1 MEFLKLGLHKWVQ
14 DTCDLLKI
22 QTPTTIQSKSIP
34 YILKGRNVV
43 GNAPTGSG
51 KTLCYCLPILQI
63 LAEDPFSV
71 FGLVLVPS
79 RELSYQVLD
88 QFQVFGN
95 KVNANCQVLTGGF
108 DESEQIHILNQK
120 RPHIL
125 IGTPGRLTSIISYPG
140 SNISDLM
147 KNLRFLVL
155 DEADRLLSESLEDD
169 MFPILSVLPKSYT
182 GRQTLLFSATLTNAI
197 KEIANNYSVTAKEG
211 DLKKKKP
218 QELPMIIINEN
229 PDDSPVE
236 KIRQMYLFLNHR
248 VRLVYLHHILSNVHF
263 FNIDSVDKAKF
274 EKNSTFFEE
283 SQEDVDENV
292 TFGVRNNKKF
302 KKNKEQVI
310 DQNKIIK
317 QGIIFTA
324 TKQQCQMLTSCLE
337 IMGYSVT
344 GLHSLMNQRRRL
356 ASLGK
361 FRSKTSKL
369 LVATGVAARGL
380 DVPDVEFVINY
391 DFPRSFEDYIHRIG
405 RVGRADKSGIS
416 LSFVTEHDVPY
427 VYEFEG
433 KMKKEMELLKLDEN
447 EVLKN
452 MNRVTIAQ
460 QKALLL
466 LEEIGF
472 NEKNQEVRERKLKVL
487 RSKNKIPSDNKKTIK
502 SIAN

>member
-1 MEFLKLGLHKWVQ
+1 MEFVKLGLHKWVQ
-14 DTCDLLKI
+14 DTCDSLKI
-22 QTPTTIQSKSIP
+22 RTPTAIQSKSIP
-34 YILKGRNVV
+34 NILKGRNVV

-51 KTLCYCLPILQI
+51 KTLCYCLPMLQL

-108 DESEQIHILNQK
+108 DVSEQIHILNQK

-125 IGTPGRLTSIISYPG
+125 IGTPGRLSAVISYPG
-140 SNISDLM
+140 SNISGLL

-169 MFPILSVLPKSYT
+169 MFPVLSVLPKSST

-197 KEIANNYSVTAKEG
+197 KEIVDKYSNMKDSDGAGKR
-211 DLKKKKP
+211 P
-218 QELPMIIINEN
+218 QELPMIVVNEN
-229 PDDSPVE
+229 PNDSPVE
-236 KIRQMYLFLNHR
+236 SIRQMYLFLNHR
-248 VRLVYLHHILSNVHF
+248 VRLVYLHYILSNVHF
-263 FNIDSVDKAKF
+263 FDIDSVDKEKF

-283 SQEDVDENV
+283 SQEDIEEEISFVAK
-292 TFGVRNNKKF
+292 NKKKS
-302 KKNKEQVI
+302 KKSKEQVI

-405 RVGRADKSGIS
+405 RVGRANKTGIS
-416 LSFVTEHDVPY
+416 LSIVTEQDVPY
-427 VYEFEG
+427 VYEFESR
-433 KMKKEMELLKLDEN
+433 MKKEMELLKLDED

-452 MNRVTIAQ
+452 MNRVTVAQ
-460 QKALLL
+460 QKAMLL

-472 NEKNQEVRERKLKVL
+472 NEKNQQARERKLQAL

-502 SIAN
+502 SLTT

>member
-1 MEFLKLGLHKWVQ
+1 MEFFKLGLHKWVQ
-14 DTCDLLKI
+14 DTCESLKI
-22 QTPTTIQSKSIP
+22 QTPTAIQSKSIP

-51 KTLCYCLPILQI
+51 KTLCYCLPILQT

-71 FGLVLVPS
+71 FCLVLVPS

-125 IGTPGRLTSIISYPG
+125 IGTPGRVTSIISYPG
-140 SNISDLM
+140 SNIADLM

-169 MFPILSVLPKSYT
+169 MLPILSILPKSCA

-197 KEIANNYSVTAKEG
+197 KEIVNNYSTASKEEMRV
-211 DLKKKKP
+211 KKP
-218 QELPMIIINEN
+218 QELPMIIVNEN

-248 VRLVYLHHILSNVHF
+248 VRLVYLHHILSKVHF
-263 FNIDSVDKAKF
+263 FDIDSVDKAKF
-274 EKNSTFFEE
+274 EKNSNFFED
-283 SQEDVDENV
+283 SQEDIDENV
-292 TFGVRNNKKF
+292 TFGIKSNKKSP
-302 KKNKEQVI
+302 KSQEQII

-380 DVPDVEFVINY
+380 DIPDVEFVINY

-405 RVGRADKSGIS
+405 RVGRANKTGIS
-416 LSFVTEHDVPY
+416 LTFVTKHDVPY
-427 VYEFEG
+427 VYEFEN
-433 KMKKEMELLKLDEN
+433 KMKKEMELLKLDED

-452 MNRVTIAQ
+452 MNRVTVAQ

-472 NEKNQEVRERKLKVL
+472 NEKNQEARERKLKVL
-487 RSKNKIPSDNKKTIK
+487 MSKNKIPSDNKKKIK
-502 SIAN
+502 LITQ

>member
-14 DTCDLLKI
+14 DTCDSLKI

-34 YILKGRNVV
+34 NILKGRNIV

-51 KTLCYCLPILQI
+51 KTLCYCLPMLQI

-71 FGLVLVPS
+71 FGLILVPS

-95 KVNANCQVLTGGF
+95 KINANCQVLTGGF
-108 DESEQIHILNQK
+108 DASEQIHILNQK

-125 IGTPGRLTSIISYPG
+125 IGTPGRVAAVISYPG
-140 SNISDLM
+140 SNMSDLL

-155 DEADRLLSESLEDD
+155 DEADRLLCESLEDD
-169 MFPILSVLPKSYT
+169 MLPILSILPKSCT

-197 KEIANNYSVTAKEG
+197 EEIVNNYSIFDKG
-211 DLKKKKP
+211 DEIRKIP
-218 QELPMIIINEN
+218 QEFPMIVINEN
-229 PDDSPVE
+229 PDDSPVD

-248 VRLVYLHHILSNVHF
+248 VRLVYLHYILSNVHF
-263 FNIDSVDKAKF
+263 FDIDSVNKEKF

-283 SQEDVDENV
+283 SQGDTEESVSFSTRD
-292 TFGVRNNKKF
+292 KKKT
-302 KKNKEQVI
+302 KKKEQVI

-356 ASLGK
+356 ASLSK

-405 RVGRADKSGIS
+405 RVGRANKSGIS
-416 LSFVTEHDVPY
+416 LSIVTEHDVPY
-427 VYEFEG
+427 VYEYES
-433 KMKKEMELLKLDEN
+433 KMKKEMELLKLEEG

-472 NEKNQEVRERKLKVL
+472 NEKNQEARERKLKVL
-487 RSKNKIPSDNKKTIK
+487 RSKNKIPSDNKKTVK
-502 SIAN
+502 SITN

>member
-1 MEFLKLGLHKWVQ
+1 MEFLNLGLHKWVQ
-14 DTCDLLKI
+14 DTCDSLKI
-22 QTPTTIQSKSIP
+22 QTPTAIQSKSIP

-51 KTLCYCLPILQI
+51 KTLCYCLPMLQI

-125 IGTPGRLTSIISYPG
+125 IGTPGRLSSIISYPG
-140 SNISDLM
+140 SNIGDLLR
-147 KNLRFLVL
+147 NLRFLVL

-169 MFPILSVLPKSYT
+169 MLPILSILPKSCT

-197 KEIANNYSVTAKEG
+197 KEIVNKYSTSPKDMKG
-211 DLKKKKP
+211 KKP
-218 QELPMIIINEN
+218 QELPIIIVNEN

-248 VRLVYLHHILSNVHF
+248 VRLVYLHYILANVHF

-274 EKNSTFFEE
+274 EKNSTFFED
-283 SQEDVDENV
+283 SQEDADENV
-292 TFGVRNNKKF
+292 TFGTKNKKKSI
-302 KKNKEQVI
+302 KKQEQVI

-361 FRSKTSKL
+361 FRSKASKL

-380 DVPDVEFVINY
+380 DIPDVEFVINY

-405 RVGRADKSGIS
+405 RVGRANKSGIS
-416 LSFVTEHDVPY
+416 LTFVTEQDVPY
-427 VYEFEG
+427 VYEFES
-433 KMKKEMELLKLDEN
+433 KMKKVMELLKLDED
-447 EVLKN
+447 EVLSN
-452 MNRVTIAQ
+452 MNRVTVAQ

-472 NEKNQEVRERKLKVL
+472 NEKNQEARERKLKVL
-487 RSKNKIPSDNKKTIK
+487 MSKNKIPLDNKKTIK